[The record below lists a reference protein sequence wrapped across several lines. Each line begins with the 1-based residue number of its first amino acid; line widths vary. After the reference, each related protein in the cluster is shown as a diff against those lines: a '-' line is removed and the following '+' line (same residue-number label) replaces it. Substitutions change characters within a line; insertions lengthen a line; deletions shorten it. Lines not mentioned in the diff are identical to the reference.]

1 MFCPVSDRRRRIA
14 MLLPVTF
21 VLPPVTALIMLAG
34 IYYGSQYGGSTT
46 SILVNIPGEAASV
59 VTTLDGYQMAK
70 QRKGRAQ
77 RWRLRPSAH
86 FSLARLRHF

>member
-1 MFCPVSDRRRRIA
+1 

-46 SILVNIPGEAASV
+46 SILVNLPGEAASV
-59 VTTLDGYQMAK
+59 VTTLDGYQMA
-70 QRKGRAQ
+70 RKGRAGAALAASAIGSFL
-77 RWRLRPSAH
+77 RGLWRRY
-86 FSLARLRHF
+86 